1 MWLPH
6 CHKSKIL
13 NFRWRQIEVFD
24 VAPFQC
30 VRMSKMQG
38 AEDDRCF
45 WCKRLRPEP
54 DGRCDDTSSL
64 PCDIEN
70 SMVTDVLGID
80 LLNCLNLLSLNRKK
94 CYLGDKNRYPVQEE
108 SL

>member
-13 NFRWRQIEVFD
+13 NFRWRKIDGVNCT
-24 VAPFQC
+24 PK
-30 VRMSKMQG
+30 VRQKTFGVQF
-38 AEDDRCF
+38 RCF
-45 WCKRLRPEP
+45 WYKRLRPEP
-54 DGRCDDTSSL
+54 DGRCDDTLSF

-70 SMVTDVLGID
+70 NMVTDVLGMD
-80 LLNCLNLLSLNRKK
+80 LLNWLNLLSLNRKM
-94 CYLGDKNRYPVQEE
+94 LFGGDKNRYPVQEE